1 MMVLKR
7 LCALTS
13 TGALVAAAAVYVGGS
28 TAAAQSSGV
37 AFTSQPTVSQVL
49 AHYVV
54 SPTGGPKQAASA
66 STDESPLATM
76 WPKGHGAA
84 SLIGN
89 TGGVTGN
96 RSASGAAATAT
107 PGTTSSFI
115 GQQGSATTCSYF
127 GRGCNPP
134 DMGLAAS
141 PQFVLQGVNTQWE
154 VLDSKGNVQPGWPV
168 SAQNFFGVPN
178 ATGVDGQPCDT
189 AHQSQPFLSDPRALY
204 DPADGRFWAAMLQ
217 VEGGL
222 GIAADCPLKSVYYVA
237 VSQTS
242 DPRGTW
248 NVYAFEMTMGQ
259 PFAADFTQLGMNSQ
273 AVYLSANMFGVGP
286 SGGFYAELFE
296 ANQAQMEKGKRNLT
310 ADAFFNLR

>member
-1 MMVLKR
+1 MVVWKR
-7 LCALTS
+7 LFALTS
-13 TGALVAAAAVYVGGS
+13 TAALVAAAAAFVGGPG
-28 TAAAQSSGV
+28 AAAQSSSV
-37 AFTSQPTVSQVL
+37 SFTSQPTVANLV

-54 SPTGGPKQAASA
+54 SPTGGPHHAASA
-66 STDESPLATM
+66 STDESPLAPK
-76 WPKGHGAA
+76 WPKGHGPT
-84 SLIGN
+84 SIVGN

-96 RSASGAAATAT
+96 NPGSTSPAAAT

-134 DMGLAAS
+134 DMGVAAS

-154 VLDSKGNVQPGWPV
+154 VLGSKGNVQPGWPV

-204 DPADGRFWAAMLQ
+204 DPADGRFRAAMLQ
-217 VEGGL
+217 VENAFAVGD
-222 GIAADCPLKSVYYVA
+222 ACPFQSTYYVA

-259 PFAADFTQLGMNSQ
+259 PFAADYTQLGMNSQ
-273 AVYLSANMFGVGP
+273 
-286 SGGFYAELFE
+286 
-296 ANQAQMEKGKRNLT
+296 
-310 ADAFFNLR
+310 